1 MLSESVASVSV
12 CAAMWLDDR
21 GTSWPKGSDSV
32 WFPLCSV
39 GSHVLMLRS
48 FENLSCISI
57 SPRSEEGG
65 GGGGICFS
73 FLSFFC
79 SSHTV
84 SRSLFLCHAFCFAWP
99 GDDRSGALDFI
110 FLSNNPKKFTAK
122 VRANLKIFHRGLGM
136 KR

>member
-65 GGGGICFS
+65 GGGGFVFLF
-73 FLSFFC
+73 FLSFVHHTPCPDHC
-79 SSHTV
+79 SCVMH
-84 SRSLFLCHAFCFAWP
+84 FA
-99 GDDRSGALDFI
+99 L
-110 FLSNNPKKFTAK
+110 
-122 VRANLKIFHRGLGM
+122 HGLEMTDLGH
-136 KR
+136 